1 VTLEATKSAEPKI
14 RSQPASGAAMA
25 TGRLGRWDLLVL
37 AAWCG
42 LASGLLEVGTKVV
55 CRLINPVH
63 QLYLM
68 SRHFFW
74 VTPLVNLLLLFGL
87 GICLAALTTVAP
99 RLGGKIGPR
108 LVVASGILPMLIVA
122 ERRIFPEAWF
132 VLALGVAVW
141 LVPLIER
148 FPGVFRRRM
157 VQTFPLLLAVDLV
170 LAAAIFGGDWLK
182 LRREAARPQPPA
194 GSPNVLF
201 IVLDTVRA
209 DRLSLYGYHR
219 PTTPTLERLAKRGIR
234 FDAARAPAPW
244 TLPSHASFFSGR
256 WPHELE
262 VEWATPLPE
271 KYPMLAEYLGAHGYA
286 TAGIVSNMYCSYD
299 AGLNRGFTHYEDYVF
314 ERLSFLRT
322 STVVEEAVKNSV
334 LFGLYSPS
342 GFLNRT
348 QAWLRSIFRYAT
360 RKDAR
365 TISDRFLNWLDHR
378 QQPGRPFFV
387 FLNYLDAH
395 APYKVPPGES
405 RRFGRK
411 PQTDE
416 ELWVIYDE
424 WDTLEKLL
432 IKKPLLTMGRDC
444 YDSCLAYLD
453 DEIGR
458 LIGDLERRRGVLENT
473 WIVITSDHGEGLGE
487 HELFDH
493 GESLYSHEIHVPLVI
508 LPPASITLGKVVRQP
523 VSLRDLPT
531 TVVDLIGLA
540 AGAPFPGH
548 SLRVLWENN
557 ASDHSADAVSDALS
571 ELASPSPIDSSHGR
585 SPARRGPLVSLAE
598 GDLLYIR
605 NEGDGAEELYN
616 LRDDPH
622 ELTNRAR
629 SASMQPVLARFRARL
644 TQIKK

>member
-1 VTLEATKSAEPKI
+1 VTLHATTSSEPK
-14 RSQPASGAAMA
+14 ASSRRALGTANHF
-25 TGRLGRWDLLVL
+25 GRLGLWDLLIL
-37 AAWCG
+37 AAWGG
-42 LASGLLEVGTKVV
+42 LAGGLLEVGTRVV

-63 QLYLM
+63 SLYLM

-74 VTPLVNLLLLFGL
+74 LTPLVNLLLLFGL
-87 GICLAALTTVAP
+87 GLCLAALAKLAP
-99 RLGGKIGPR
+99 RLGAKIAPR
-108 LVVASGILPMLIVA
+108 LIVAFAVLPILMVA

-132 VLALGVAVW
+132 VMALGAAVW
-141 LVPLIER
+141 LVPFIER
-148 FPGVFRRRM
+148 FPGAVRRKLL
-157 VQTFPLLLAVDLV
+157 QTFPLLLAVDLV
-170 LAAAIFGGDWLK
+170 LAAAVFGGDWLK
-182 LRREAARPQPPA
+182 LRHEAARPYPPA

-209 DRLSLYGYHR
+209 DRLSLYGYER

-234 FDAARAPAPW
+234 FDGARATAPW

-256 WPHELE
+256 WPHEFE
-262 VEWATPLPE
+262 VEWATPLP
-271 KYPMLAEYLGAHGYA
+271 KNYPMLAEYLGANGYA

-299 AGLNRGFTHYEDYVF
+299 TGLNRGFTHYEDYVF
-314 ERLSFLRT
+314 RRLGFLRT
-322 STVVEEAVKNSV
+322 STVVEELVKSSI
-334 LFGLYSPS
+334 LLGLYSPS
-342 GFLNRT
+342 GFMNRT
-348 QAWLRSIFRYAT
+348 QAWLQSIFDFST

-365 TISDRFLNWLDHR
+365 TINGRFLTWLDDR
-378 QQPGRPFFV
+378 QDPGRPFFI

-395 APYKVPPGES
+395 TPYKVPPGES

-424 WDTLEKLL
+424 WATLEKLL
-432 IKKPLLTMGRDC
+432 LKKPFLTMGRDC

-458 LIGDLERRRGVLENT
+458 LIGDLERRGVLENT

-493 GESLYSHEIHVPLVI
+493 GESLYSQEIHVPLVI
-508 LPPASITLGKVVRQP
+508 LPPSSITLGAVVRHP
-523 VSLRDLPT
+523 VSLRDLPA
-531 TVVDLIGLA
+531 TVVDLTGLA
-540 AGAPFPGH
+540 AESPFPGR
-548 SLRVLWENN
+548 SLRALWKNN
-557 ASDHSADAVSDALS
+557 AGAPDVAVSDVLS
-571 ELASPSPIDSSHGR
+571 ELASSSPIDSSHGR

-605 NEGDGAEELYN
+605 NEGDGVEELYN

-622 ELTNRAR
+622 ELTNRAQ
-629 SASMQPVLARFRARL
+629 SASMQPVLSGFRDRL
-644 TQIKK
+644 AQIGKR